1 MPSDKKIPASVGILT
16 LNSGKTLRRALD
28 SLADFSEIIVCD
40 GNSTDDTLEIA
51 LEYGAK
57 IIRQYDSDEP
67 NLRCEKDK
75 ANVRDRNMRS
85 ASYDWYFFMDSDD
98 ELKPEVVQEIRS
110 IVENPNPPF
119 LIYKMPSRIFLDGKL
134 VKYASVYPAYQTRLF
149 NRKTGARFKGPVHER
164 IAFDGKKYP
173 VGVMKS
179 FYYFHWPKE
188 RIQNFWTYQKK
199 YAQWEVGTA
208 GLGTFAGFLYWAV
221 WRRLRIILGFVFW
234 KIPRLYLIHGFKD
247 SLPPRYE
254 LLVLGQHFYILYL
267 FAKKAFL
274 YGIRSEKGRN

>member
-16 LNSGKTLRRALD
+16 LNSGKTLRRALN
-28 SLADFSEIIVCD
+28 SLTDFAEIIVCD

-51 LEYGAK
+51 REYGAK

-98 ELKPEVVQEIRS
+98 ELRPEVVQEIRS

-134 VKYASVYPAYQTRLF
+134 IKHASVYPAYQTRLF

-164 IAFDGKKYP
+164 IVFDEKRYP

-179 FYYFHWPKE
+179 FYYFHWPEE
-188 RIQNFWTYQKK
+188 RVKNFWAYQKK
-199 YAQWEVGTA
+199 YAEWELETA
-208 GLGTFAGFLYWAV
+208 PSVSFWSYLYWYV
-221 WRRLRIILGFVFW
+221 YRRLRITLGVFFW
-234 KIPRLYLIHGFKD
+234 RWPRLYLSRGFQD
-247 SLPPRYE
+247 TLPFKFE
-254 LLVLGQHFYILYL
+254 FLIFWQHVYILYL
-267 FAKKAFL
+267 FMKKAL
-274 YGIRSEKGRN
+274 RHGIKN